1 MGSQL
6 TPGDA
11 MPPIHGKDADGEEI
25 DIVAAVAGKW
35 AVIQLY
41 RGHW

>member
-1 MGSQL
+1 MTSPL
-6 TPGDA
+6 HPGA
-11 MPPIHGKDADGEEI
+11 VMPPIHGKDAAGHDV
-25 DIVAAVAGKW
+25 DLVASVAGKW